1 MSLRGLW
8 EVITFEISWLDANI
22 FLVLLA
28 VGFWCTV
35 IGFSFILVQVIFDNE
50 TWKKEKDFSWADF
63 DWDTISNFSEVMEK
77 TNWSQAFY
85 DTSEL
90 PHPKSKIRDALI
102 RKYNETEEDEN
113 NGIVR
118 TGLIALTRFQ
128 DNVGSKPIIRG
139 TIDILYTELSGDT
152 TQAEREE
159 LKIDKELY
167 ESLDLIATDE
177 YRSYKKHL
185 LQKKNSN
192 HIEVN

>member
-1 MSLRGLW
+1 MSLKSLW

-22 FLVLLA
+22 FFVLLA
-28 VGFWCTV
+28 IGFWYTV
-35 IGFSFILVQVIFDNE
+35 IGFIFLLVQVIFDKE
-50 TWKKEKDFSWADF
+50 TWKKEKDLSWVDF
-63 DWDTISNFSEVMEK
+63 DWDIIGNFSEVMEK

-102 RKYNETEEDEN
+102 RKYNETEEDEDKGVIGN
-113 NGIVR
+113 
-118 TGLIALTRFQ
+118 GLIALSRFQ

-139 TIDILYTELSGDT
+139 TIDILGTELSGDT

-167 ESLDLIATDE
+167 ESLALISKEE
-177 YRSYKKHL
+177 YQSDKSKL
-185 LQKKNSN
+185 GSS
-192 HIEVN
+192 

>member
-1 MSLRGLW
+1 MHY
-8 EVITFEISWLDANI
+8 
-22 FLVLLA
+22 
-28 VGFWCTV
+28 
-35 IGFSFILVQVIFDNE
+35 
-50 TWKKEKDFSWADF
+50 
-63 DWDTISNFSEVMEK
+63 WDIISNFSEVMEK

-90 PHPKSKIRDALI
+90 PHPKSKIIDALI

-159 LKIDKELY
+159 LKINKELY
-167 ESLDLIATDE
+167 ESLDLIAMDE
-177 YRSYKKHL
+177 YQSYKKHL
-185 LQKKNSN
+185 LQRKNTN
-192 HIEVN
+192 NIKLN